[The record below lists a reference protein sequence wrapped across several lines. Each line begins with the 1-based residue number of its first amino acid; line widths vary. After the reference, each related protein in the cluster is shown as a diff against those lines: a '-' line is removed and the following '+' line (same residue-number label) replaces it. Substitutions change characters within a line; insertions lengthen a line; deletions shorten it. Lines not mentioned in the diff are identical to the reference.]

1 MQVFFDIVHK
11 NELHLDVEAHEFGSI
26 KAACDHL
33 ADTLSDF
40 VEAGGDLNDIRDM
53 VIDITDR
60 RGISLSIPIAKLVEE
75 QDRHAA

>member
-1 MQVFFDIVHK
+1 MHVFFDIVHK

-40 VEAGGDLNDIRDM
+40 VESGGDLNDIRDM

-60 RGISLSIPIAKLVEE
+60 RGISLAIPIAELVEE